1 MQDPAPCR
9 EFRTLLPA
17 GDGRLI
23 EEDLRSMKAIL
34 NVVALCA
41 VIALVG
47 GCNKSNKVS
56 PGAVSEEKSGCCSG
70 KSATEC
76 SKDKS
81 TSMGAVSEQKSGCC
95 SSKSGA
101 SMGAVS
107 ETKSCPASKSS
118 CTGKTSG

>member
-1 MQDPAPCR
+1 
-9 EFRTLLPA
+9 
-17 GDGRLI
+17 
-23 EEDLRSMKAIL
+23 MKAIL

-56 PGAVSEEKSGCCSG
+56 PGAVSEEKSGCCGGS
-70 KSATEC
+70 KSSCTQ
-76 SKDKS
+76 DKS

-95 SSKSGA
+95 SGKS
-101 SMGAVS
+101 STNMGAVS
-107 ETKSCPASKSS
+107 DGKSCTGSKTS